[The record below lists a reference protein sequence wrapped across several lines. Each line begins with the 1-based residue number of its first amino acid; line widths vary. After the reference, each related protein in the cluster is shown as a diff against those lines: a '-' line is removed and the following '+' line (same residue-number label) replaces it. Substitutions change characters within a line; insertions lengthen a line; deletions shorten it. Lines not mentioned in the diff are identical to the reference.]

1 MLLPHLID
9 DVLVRPNRAQLLLV
23 TDEDIFSSVDIFY
36 GLTLIVSSTQ
46 SINRGTVREQHI
58 AALFTVS
65 LLQDL
70 RAFNCGR
77 ILLGTRH
84 RVRYSVIVS
93 NIDAVRTIALR
104 RLLTLRSSTI
114 LQRAAAGLLIFRLRF
129 CYRWLFQLARI
140 RVAYLR
146 LGIPPPGLKF
156 RAQGHDHGRFS
167 RRSIRCHRLIHPL
180 KLGIYISLRKRRS
193 G

>member
-1 MLLPHLID
+1 MNSLIHGRVRLFARSNRAKLLLIAD
-9 DVLVRPNRAQLLLV
+9 EDVLSTADFLYDLTREISSAQR
-23 TDEDIFSSVDIFY
+23 
-36 GLTLIVSSTQ
+36 
-46 SINRGTVREQHI
+46 INRGTVREQHV

-77 ILLGTRH
+77 IPLGTRH
-84 RVRYSVIVS
+84 RVRHSSIVS

-114 LQRAAAGLLIFRLRF
+114 LQRAAVDLLIFRLRF
-129 CYRWLFQLARI
+129 CYRCLFQLARI

-146 LGIPPPGLKF
+146 LGTPPPVSNSVLKGMTTAGSVEDVF
-156 RAQGHDHGRFS
+156 DAIDSF
-167 RRSIRCHRLIHPL
+167 IR
-180 KLGIYISLRKRRS
+180 
-193 G
+193 

>member
-1 MLLPHLID
+1 MLLPHLIN

-23 TDEDIFSSVDIFY
+23 ADEDIFSSVDIFY
-36 GLTLIVSSTQ
+36 GLTLIISSAQ
-46 SINRGTVREQHI
+46 SINRSTVRQQHV

-84 RVRYSVIVS
+84 RVRHRAIVS
-93 NIDAVRTIALR
+93 NIDRARIIALR
-104 RLLTLRSSTI
+104 RLLALRSSTI

-140 RVAYLR
+140 LVAYLR
-146 LGIPPPGLKF
+146 LGTPPPGLKL

-167 RRSIRCHRLIHPL
+167 RRRLRCH
-180 KLGIYISLRKRRS
+180 
-193 G
+193 